1 MGEPIKGLAAALQLI
16 LEETGLDSL
25 SFKLV
30 CYLQNIIIHNPTVMS
45 QSVDSWSTFIIPRI
59 LKHF

>member
-1 MGEPIKGLAAALQLI
+1 MGEPIKGLAAALRLI

-30 CYLQNIIIHNPTVMS
+30 CYLQNIIIHNPTDD
-45 QSVDSWSTFIIPRI
+45 QSVDSWSTFIIPR
-59 LKHF
+59 F